1 LGDFNFEVAMSKLW
15 LDDERDPMTYGESF
29 KVPDNATKILLKFGR
44 NGWTWVKTVAEA
56 KKVLEGGNVSIL
68 SCDNDLGVKEEGYQL
83 LNWLEE
89 KAATEPDFPIPEH
102 IFVHSHNI
110 DRIAP
115 MQQTID
121 SIKRF
126 RGK

>member
-1 LGDFNFEVAMSKLW
+1 MINLW

-29 KVPDNATKILLKFGR
+29 RVADNATKILLKFGR
-44 NGWTWVKTVAEA
+44 NSWTWVKTVPEA
-56 KKVLEGGNVSIL
+56 QAILEKGNVAVL
-68 SCDNDLGVKEEGYQL
+68 SCDNDLGVKIEGFQL

-102 IFVHSHNI
+102 IFVHSHNV

-115 MQQTID
+115 MQQAID

-126 RGK
+126 KER